1 MEPRMTIAVHA
12 ASGAEGSLWLDP
24 TFVQWTG
31 DDLPPPTATPP
42 AAPPEPVEVAQQ
54 PPTAA
59 RIRELTSISLTD
71 WFVTRDEQAEVV
83 RLLRADPGLDATVR
97 DLASDPN
104 LFGASSLTAMLK
116 RVSDPDLR
124 RQTID
129 ILARGVDETN
139 AGRIRRELNDI
150 DIQVTSGMGGAG
162 GASVAEQVWQ
172 VRFNLVRAGVPSSGP
187 VFDRR
192 PFADLVSSDPSQPFT
207 GAGASGIN
215 PTRGSMDLG
224 DQWRLL
230 NEDANTTA
238 RYSNPIPGS
247 LPGYL
252 SGLSEADRARQA
264 ELFLRQPI
272 SSPMVD
278 VWGTTPPTRAEVIEA
293 AARRYNLDP
302 ATLAAFL
309 LAEQRDQSR
318 NEDLKDIAAATNAGH
333 NSSIGLGQVVIST
346 ARDNQLFNDAVSPE
360 VMRQAGTRTMTRFL
374 SDDAMNIFAAARY
387 IRQVADQGAGLSLA
401 ELEARTR
408 AAEGSSATPVSLR
421 FPGFE
426 PTRYSGNSRGWGDG
440 NIAAL
445 ASEYT
450 SRAWDGRWSPGWGPF
465 VVEARRDVLASGVF
479 GR

>member
-1 MEPRMTIAVHA
+1 MTIAVHA
-12 ASGAEGSLWLDP
+12 ASGAEGSLWFEP
-24 TFVQWTG
+24 TLVQWTE

-42 AAPPEPVEVAQQ
+42 APPPEPVEVASQ
-54 PPTAA
+54 PTTAA

-71 WFVTRDEQAEVV
+71 WFVTRDDQAEVV
-83 RLLRADPGLDATVR
+83 RLLRADGNLDATVR
-97 DLASDPN
+97 DLAGDPN
-104 LFGASSLTAMLK
+104 LFGVSSLTAMLR

-124 RQTID
+124 RQMID

-139 AGRIRRELNDI
+139 AGRIRRELNGI
-150 DIQVTSGMGGAG
+150 DIQVTSGGGATI
-162 GASVAEQVWQ
+162 ATAAEQVWQ

-187 VFDRR
+187 AFDRQ
-192 PFADLVSSDPSQPFT
+192 PFADLVSSDPAQPFT
-207 GAGASGIN
+207 GVGASGIN
-215 PTRGSMDLG
+215 PTQGTMDLG
-224 DQWRLL
+224 DQWRVLTG
-230 NEDANTTA
+230 NPNTTA

-252 SGLSEADRARQA
+252 AGLSEADRARQA

-272 SSPMVD
+272 SSPMGD
-278 VWGTTPPTRAEVIEA
+278 VWGPNPPTRAQVIEA

-318 NEDLKDIAAATNAGH
+318 NEDLKDIAAALNAGH

-346 ARDNQLFNDAVSPE
+346 ARDNQLFTDAVSPE
-360 VMRQAGTRTMTRFL
+360 LMRLTGTPTMTRFL
-374 SDDAMNIFAAARY
+374 SDDAMNIFAAAKY

-401 ELEARTR
+401 ELEARTS
-408 AAEGSSATPVSLR
+408 AAEGSSAAPLSSR
-421 FPGFE
+421 YPGFD
-426 PTRYSGNSRGWGDG
+426 PSRYSGNSRAWGDG

-450 SRAWDGRWSPGWGPF
+450 SLAWDGRWSPGWGQF